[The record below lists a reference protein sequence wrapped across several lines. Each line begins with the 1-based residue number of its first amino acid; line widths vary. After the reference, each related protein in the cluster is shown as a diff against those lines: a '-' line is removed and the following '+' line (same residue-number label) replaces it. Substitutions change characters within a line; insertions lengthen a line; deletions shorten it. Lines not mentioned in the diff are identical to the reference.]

1 MEKVKCPFCGHEQSV
16 FCSSNAQC
24 RGLWVKCKARHCG
37 KIFEIKLPEEK
48 LNPVDRNP

>member
-1 MEKVKCPFCGHEQSV
+1 MDAC
-16 FCSSNAQC
+16 C

-48 LNPVDRNP
+48 KNV